1 MDTDSFAVYIIV
13 INTLQEMFKLD
24 LIHQIIN
31 QIGHYQKGKIEKA
44 TGKDKFMKDKLGSN
58 IMIAKTY
65 SCLIYDGNKEKKSKR
80 HKNVYHEKK
89 IYV

>member
-1 MDTDSFAVYIIV
+1 
-13 INTLQEMFKLD
+13 
-24 LIHQIIN
+24 
-31 QIGHYQKGKIEKA
+31 
-44 TGKDKFMKDKLGSN
+44 MKDKLGSN